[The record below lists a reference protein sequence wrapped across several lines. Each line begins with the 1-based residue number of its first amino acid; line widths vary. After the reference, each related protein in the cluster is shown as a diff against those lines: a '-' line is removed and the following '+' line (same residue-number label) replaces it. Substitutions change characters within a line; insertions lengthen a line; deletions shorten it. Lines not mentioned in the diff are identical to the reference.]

1 MYYIIT
7 TRTSWKN
14 VIRREASDIL
24 RRRWRR
30 RAEDREEWRRVLR
43 EARDQ
48 KGPQRHRRMDVYYC
62 NTENSGFGGLEV
74 ACWSLVPKF
83 AGSNPVEAVG
93 FFRAKKSS
101 ESLPS
106 EGK

>member
-14 VIRREASDIL
+14 FIRRKASEIL

-30 RAEDREEWRRVLR
+30 RAEDREEWRRILM

-48 KGPQRHRRMDVYYC
+48 KGPERHRRMDGYYC
-62 NTENSGFGGLEV
+62 NTENI
-74 ACWSLVPKF
+74 K
-83 AGSNPVEAVG
+83 
-93 FFRAKKSS
+93 
-101 ESLPS
+101 
-106 EGK
+106 